1 MDKMKCKV
9 ADCNSEELVYSGIA
23 AFILGI
29 PTESICYECGNKYA
43 QVSKVVEAW
52 KTGAQLNSV
61 N

>member
-1 MDKMKCKV
+1 MKCKV
-9 ADCNSEELVYSGIA
+9 ADCKSEELVYSGIA

-29 PTESICYECGNKYA
+29 PTESICYDCGNKYA
-43 QVSKVVEAW
+43 QVSKVVEAS